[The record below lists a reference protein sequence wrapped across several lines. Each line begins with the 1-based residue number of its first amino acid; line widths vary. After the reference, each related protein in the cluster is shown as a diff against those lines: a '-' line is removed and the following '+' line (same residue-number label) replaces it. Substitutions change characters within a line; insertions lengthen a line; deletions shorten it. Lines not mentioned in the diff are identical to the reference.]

1 MREISNLE
9 ELKKIELNILKYID
23 MVCKKYSIRY
33 FLAYGTLIGAVR
45 HKGFIPWDDDAD
57 IVMPRPDY
65 EKFIKVMKRKNGIYR
80 IICLEHCKKDY
91 SYPFAKVI
99 DSRTIINEPWRLM
112 KEKLGV
118 FVDVFPLDGIGNT
131 EKETVKNAKKLLK
144 IAKLIWYIDTVKDT
158 FKGRILNIIGRKN
171 LNRIFKHIAKKNNY
185 YKSKYV
191 GTPSYPP
198 NEFEIIKKEYYLE
211 SQNVVFE
218 DCYFPI
224 PKYYDII
231 LEKKYGK
238 YMECPPIEEQNNK
251 HPYEAW
257 WK

>member
-65 EKFIKVMKRKNGIYR
+65 EKFIKVMKKEKGIYR

-99 DSRTIINEPWRLM
+99 DSRTIINEPWRPM

-131 EKETVKNAKKLLK
+131 EKETVKNAKILLK

-171 LNRIFKHIAKKNNY
+171 LNRVFKHIAKKNNY

-198 NEFEIIKKEYYLE
+198 NDFEIIKKEYYLE
-211 SQNVVFE
+211 SKNVIFE
-218 DCYFPI
+218 DYNFPI
-224 PKYYDII
+224 PKNYDII
-231 LEKKYGK
+231 LKKIYGK
-238 YMECPPIEEQNNK
+238 YMEYPPMEERKPQ
-251 HPYEAW
+251 HPYDAW